1 MTCHHYE
8 PALSEYVDGT
18 LQASEQPEDAA
29 RLDALERHLEECA
42 ACRGIVEDL
51 HTLRDAARHLEPRVP
66 PAHVW
71 TRIARETGVEPQ
83 GGRAAG
89 EPRRGWAAFVP
100 LPRWQ
105 PLAAAAALVLVLGA
119 SWLAWRQAS
128 APVPAGAVVH
138 APQGQAPDPVLV
150 QDVETELKLAEEH
163 YVRAIAGL
171 EVIAKA
177 ERSELDPQT
186 AEVLQ
191 ANLRVIDAAIGES
204 RAALQTEPSSEV
216 ARNSL
221 FEGLRRKVTLLQ
233 DTIALINEM
242 RKGNQEGAAR
252 IVSGL
257 NP

>member
-1 MTCHHYE
+1 MTCHYYE

-29 RLDALERHLEECA
+29 RLEAVERHLDECA
-42 ACRGIVEDL
+42 ACRATVEDL
-51 HTLRDAARHLEPRVP
+51 HTLRDAAGNLEPRVP

-71 TRIARETGVEPQ
+71 TRIAEG
-83 GGRAAG
+83 AAI
-89 EPRRGWAAFVP
+89 EPRGRRWAAIGP
-100 LPRWQ
+100 PGGWHS
-105 PLAAAAALVLVLGA
+105 LAAAAVLLLVLGG

-128 APVPAGAVVH
+128 APVPGGALVQ
-138 APQGQAPDPVLV
+138 APQGQAPDPALV

-171 EVIAKA
+171 EVIARA

-186 AEVLQ
+186 ADVLQ
-191 ANLRVIDAAIGES
+191 ANLTVIDAAIGES
-204 RAALQTEPSSEV
+204 RAALQTEPSSEA